1 MACLNQHIKTKT
13 TVYTPEGDIYK
24 LQLTKEI
31 KWSELKDFVE
41 NSNIVEEV
49 SEELD

>member
-1 MACLNQHIKTKT
+1 VH
-13 TVYTPEGDIYK
+13 TPEGDVYK
-24 LQLTKEI
+24 LQIAKEI
-31 KWSELKDFVE
+31 KWSELKEFVE